1 MRVPNLDW
9 VPDLFA
15 DAVPAQDDPIIVI
28 GRTPATPAYADLR
41 LWPEMSN
48 VWARHA
54 PTPALPAST
63 TR

>member
-28 GRTPATPAYADLR
+28 GRAPPAPGYGSHR

-54 PTPALPAST
+54 TAPALPASS